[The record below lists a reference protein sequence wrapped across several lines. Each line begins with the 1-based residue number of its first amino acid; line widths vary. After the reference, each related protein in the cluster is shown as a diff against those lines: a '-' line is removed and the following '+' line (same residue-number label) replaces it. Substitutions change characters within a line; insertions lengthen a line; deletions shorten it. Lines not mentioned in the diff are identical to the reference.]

1 MKTEYL
7 GTLFSAVA
15 VLLIVAVWTLYIMIQ
30 RNRTKAPDAPPEYYQ
45 RDLFAVYGGLIVAVC
60 AMLGV

>member
-7 GTLFSAVA
+7 GTLFSAIA
-15 VLLIVAVWTLYIMIQ
+15 VLLIATFWTLCIMVE

-45 RDLFAVYGGLIVAVC
+45 RDAFAVMGGLIVAVC
-60 AMLGV
+60 AVMGV

>member
-7 GTLFSAVA
+7 GTLFSAIA
-15 VLLIVAVWTLYIMIQ
+15 VLLIATLWTLIIFVQ

-45 RDLFAVYGGLIVAVC
+45 RDFFAGIGGLIVVVC

>member
-15 VLLIVAVWTLYIMIQ
+15 VLLIATFWTLCIMVE
-30 RNRTKAPDAPPEYYQ
+30 RNRTKAPDALPEYYQ
-45 RDLFAVYGGLIVAVC
+45 RDLFAGIGGLIVVVC
-60 AMLGV
+60 AMWGV